1 MAFDNRDSINFGK
14 TDIPKLF
21 RSIFIPTLLGMVF
34 NVAFM
39 LTDGIFI
46 GHGVGPDGL
55 ACVNL
60 IAPIM
65 MVITGLGMMFGV
77 GCSVVSA
84 IHLSQGNEKAA
95 RINTTQAYM
104 ASTLLALLMAIV
116 FYCLPDFVLHVLGVP
131 DSLIPM
137 AKEYYLWFI
146 PTALF
151 LMFQIVGE
159 FLIRLDGSPKFAM
172 FSNIIPAVVNM
183 VLDYVFIFPCGM
195 GLKGAALATDIGTGI
210 GMLMALYYMVFRAEK
225 LKFHHLK
232 RSATSLRLSIRNV
245 GYMIRLGFS
254 AFIGEFAISTMML
267 AGNIAFGKYL
277 GDEGIAA
284 YSVICYLFPVVYMIY
299 SAVAQSAQPIIS
311 YNHGASQGGRVRKT
325 FRFSVMISIVFG
337 ALMTL
342 SFCLFAPEIIAIFLE
357 DGSETFRIASEGLP
371 LYAAGFVFVAFNVS
385 AIGYFQSI
393 ERGNLATLLMLL
405 RGVVFL
411 VIAFRILPD
420 MVGIAG
426 LWLAVPA
433 AEILTFAVELFFFA
447 GKKQRPKKT
456 DVTA

>member
-1 MAFDNRDSINFGK
+1 MAFDNRDSIDFGK

-21 RSIFIPTLLGMVF
+21 RSIFIPTLFGMVF
-34 NVAFM
+34 NAVFVF
-39 LTDGIFI
+39 TDGIFI
-46 GHGVGPDGL
+46 GHGVGPEGL

-84 IHLSQGNEKAA
+84 IHLSRDNEKAA
-95 RINTTQAYM
+95 RINTTQAYL
-104 ASTLLALLMAIV
+104 AATLLAILMAGL
-116 FYCLPDFVLHVLGVP
+116 FYSMPGQVLHLLGVP
-131 DSLIPM
+131 DSLVPM

-172 FSNIIPAVVNM
+172 FSNIIPAVVNII
-183 VLDYVFIFPCGM
+183 LDYVFIFPCGM

-225 LKFHHLK
+225 LKFYRLK
-232 RSATSLRLSIRNV
+232 RSATSIRLSLRNV
-245 GYMIRLGFS
+245 GYMIKLGFS

-267 AGNIAFGKYL
+267 AGNIAFGRHI
-277 GDEGIAA
+277 GDDGIAA

-311 YNHGASQGGRVRKT
+311 YNYGASQESRVRKT
-325 FRFSVMISIVFG
+325 FRFSLMISIVFG
-337 ALMTL
+337 AVITFL
-342 SFCLFAPEIIAIFLE
+342 FCFSAPAIISIFLE
-357 DGSETFRIASEGLP
+357 NGSETFRIATEGLP
-371 LYAAGFVFVAFNVS
+371 LYATGFVFIAFNVS

-393 ERGNLATLLMLL
+393 ERGNLATCLMLL

-411 VIAFRILPD
+411 VMAFWLLPKS
-420 MVGIAG
+420 MGTTG
-426 LWLAVPA
+426 LWLAVPT
-433 AEILTFAVELFFFA
+433 AEVLTFAVEIFSFA
-447 GKKQRPKKT
+447 RKKQ
-456 DVTA
+456 

>member
-1 MAFDNRDSINFGK
+1 MKNLDRDSIDFGK

-21 RSIFIPTLLGMVF
+21 RSIFIPTLFGMVF
-34 NVAFM
+34 NAVFVF
-39 LTDGIFI
+39 TDGVFI
-46 GHGVGPDGL
+46 GHDVGPEGL

-84 IHLSQGNEKAA
+84 IHLSRDNEKAA
-95 RINTTQAYM
+95 RINTTQAYL
-104 ASTLLALLMAIV
+104 AATLLAILMAV
-116 FYCLPDFVLHVLGVP
+116 LFYSMPGQVLHLLGVP

-172 FSNIIPAVVNM
+172 FSNIIPAVVNII
-183 VLDYVFIFPCGM
+183 LDYVFIFPCSM

-225 LKFHHLK
+225 LKFYRLK
-232 RSATSLRLSIRNV
+232 RSATSLRLSVRNV
-245 GYMIRLGFS
+245 GYMIKLGFS

-267 AGNIAFGKYL
+267 AGNIAFGQHI
-277 GDEGIAA
+277 GDDGIAA

-311 YNHGASQGGRVRKT
+311 YNYGASQGNRVRKT
-325 FRFSVMISIVFG
+325 FRFSLMISVVFG
-337 ALMTL
+337 AVITFL
-342 SFCLFAPEIIAIFLE
+342 FCFSAPAIISIFLE
-357 DGSETFRIASEGLP
+357 NGSETFRIATEGLP
-371 LYAAGFVFVAFNVS
+371 LYATGFVFIAFNVS

-393 ERGNLATLLMLL
+393 ERGNLATCLMLL
-405 RGVVFL
+405 RGVIFL
-411 VIAFRILPD
+411 VMAFWILPKA
-420 MVGIAG
+420 MGTTG
-426 LWLAVPA
+426 LWLAVPT
-433 AEILTFAVELFFFA
+433 AEVLTFAVEIFFFA
-447 GKKQRPKKT
+447 RKKQ
-456 DVTA
+456 